1 MHVFECLL
9 NLQIISIVILFD
21 TAPYGQAV
29 MVVVS
34 PSLLY
39 PMKAFV
45 SISFSYY
52 TKYIRVDTNDSL
64 LSYR

>member
-21 TAPYGQAV
+21 TAYGQAV

-52 TKYIRVDTNDSL
+52 TKYVRVNTNDSL